1 MESHP
6 LAQTNLTG
14 LDTMIEMDAGTN
26 AGMLCAPL

>member
-14 LDTMIEMDAGTN
+14 LDTMIEMDAG
-26 AGMLCAPL
+26 MLCALL